1 MKRTI
6 KIFSFLLVMMMLF
19 TNVAFAAD
27 ASITYEGG
35 AEKYVFLPG
44 SEYSETDLF
53 DNFKGV
59 MPGDELEQKITVKNE
74 QGDCDFVKIYMRAV
88 PHDDAANP
96 IQDSVAATETVVT
109 MKDFL
114 HQLSLTVVKAD
125 GEVIFEGTAEELD
138 GLAENVLLG
147 TFEKG
152 DSTELTAKL
161 SVPIELGNEY
171 ANRVGEVDWV
181 FVAEE
186 LNNPAPET
194 GDTTNATPYMGLLV
208 AAGVAIVAIGGFMF
222 YKSKKDSEEANVQVE
237 AQAEAKAEEIAEAP
251 VEAKAEEPGEGQE

>member
-1 MKRTI
+1 
-6 KIFSFLLVMMMLF
+6 MMLF

-44 SEYSETDLF
+44 SEYTETDLF

-59 MPGDELEQKITVKNE
+59 MPGDEIEQKITVTNK
-74 QGDCDFVKIYMRAV
+74 QGACDYVKIYMRAV
-88 PHDDAANP
+88 PHDDTANP
-96 IQDSVAATETVVT
+96 LSEDVAASETVAT
-109 MKDFL
+109 MEDFL
-114 HQLSLTVVKAD
+114 HQLSLTVVKED
-125 GEVIFEGTAEELD
+125 GIVIFKGTAEELD

-152 DSTELTAKL
+152 ESTVLTAKL
-161 SVPIELGNEY
+161 SVPIELGNKY

-186 LNNPAPET
+186 LNNPEAPET
-194 GDTTNATPYMGLLV
+194 GDTTNITLYVGLLV
-208 AAGVAIVAIGGFMF
+208 AAAVALVAICYIMF
-222 YKSKKDSEEANVQVE
+222 CNKKKNKD
-237 AQAEAKAEEIAEAP
+237 
-251 VEAKAEEPGEGQE
+251 GE

>member
-6 KIFSFLLVMMMLF
+6 KIFSFLLVAMMLF

-27 ASITYEGG
+27 ASVTYEGG
-35 AEKYVFLPG
+35 AENYVFLPG
-44 SEYSETDLF
+44 SEYTETDLF

-74 QGDCDFVKIYMRAV
+74 NGKCDYVKIYMRAV
-88 PHDDAANP
+88 PHDDTANP
-96 IQDSVAATETVVT
+96 LSETVATSETVVT
-109 MKDFL
+109 MEDFL
-114 HQLSLTVVKAD
+114 HQLSLTVVKED
-125 GEVIFEGTAEELD
+125 GTEIFKGTAEELD

-147 TFEKG
+147 SFEKG
-152 DSTELTAKL
+152 ESTVLTAKL

-194 GDTTNATPYMGLLV
+194 GDETNLGLYVGILAV
-208 AAGVAIVAIGGFMF
+208 AGVAVVACGVAMF
-222 YKSKKDSEEANVQVE
+222 LKKKKD
-237 AQAEAKAEEIAEAP
+237 
-251 VEAKAEEPGEGQE
+251 QE

>member
-6 KIFSFLLVMMMLF
+6 KIFSFLLIAMMLF

-44 SEYSETDLF
+44 SEYTETDLF

-59 MPGDELEQKITVKNE
+59 MPGDEIEQKITVTNK
-74 QGDCDFVKIYMRAV
+74 QGACDYVKIYMRAV
-88 PHDDAANP
+88 PHDDTANP
-96 IQDSVAATETVVT
+96 LSEDVAASETVAT
-109 MKDFL
+109 MEDFL
-114 HQLSLTVVKAD
+114 HQLSLTVVKED
-125 GEVIFEGTAEELD
+125 GTVIFKGTAEELD

-152 DSTELTAKL
+152 ESTVLTAKL
-161 SVPIELGNEY
+161 SVPIELGNKY

-186 LNNPAPET
+186 LNNPEAPET
-194 GDTTNATPYMGLLV
+194 GDTTNITLYVGLLV
-208 AAGVAIVAIGGFMF
+208 AAAVALVAICYIMF
-222 YKSKKDSEEANVQVE
+222 CNKKKNKD
-237 AQAEAKAEEIAEAP
+237 
-251 VEAKAEEPGEGQE
+251 GE

>member
-6 KIFSFLLVMMMLF
+6 KIFSFLLIAMMLF

-44 SEYSETDLF
+44 SEYTETDLF

-88 PHDDAANP
+88 PHNDEANP
-96 IQDSVAATETVVT
+96 LSESVAETETVVT
-109 MKDFL
+109 MEDFL
-114 HQLSLTVVKAD
+114 HQLALTVVKAD
-125 GEVIFEGTAEELD
+125 GTVIFEGTAEELD

-152 DSTELTAKL
+152 DSTVLTAKL

-194 GDTTNATPYMGLLV
+194 GDTTNANPYVGLLV
-208 AAGVAIVAIGGFMF
+208 AAGVAVVGLGGFMF
-222 YKSKKDSEEANVQVE
+222 YKKKKD
-237 AQAEAKAEEIAEAP
+237 KD
-251 VEAKAEEPGEGQE
+251 QE

>member
-19 TNVAFAAD
+19 TGAAFAAE
-27 ASITYEGG
+27 SSVTYEGG
-35 AEKYVFLPG
+35 AENYVFLPG
-44 SEYSETDLF
+44 SEYTDTDLF

-59 MPGDELEQKITVKNE
+59 MPGDELEQKITVTNE
-74 QGDCDFVKIYMRAV
+74 QGLCDYVKIYMRAV
-88 PHDDAANP
+88 PHDDTANP
-96 IQDSVAATETVVT
+96 LSDSVMQYETVVT
-109 MKDFL
+109 MEDFL
-114 HQLSLTVVKAD
+114 HQLSLTVVKED
-125 GEVIFEGTAEELD
+125 GTEIFKGTAEELD

-147 TFEKG
+147 AFEKG
-152 DSTELTAKL
+152 ESTVLTAKL

-194 GDTTNATPYMGLLV
+194 GDNVNLGLYLGILGIAAVAVVALV
-208 AAGVAIVAIGGFMF
+208 VLG
-222 YKSKKDSEEANVQVE
+222 KKKKSEE
-237 AQAEAKAEEIAEAP
+237 
-251 VEAKAEEPGEGQE
+251 

>member
-1 MKRTI
+1 
-6 KIFSFLLVMMMLF
+6 MLF
-19 TNVAFAAD
+19 VLVIGTMIPSFADGNV
-27 ASITYEGG
+27 TYDGNAREFIF
-35 AEKYVFLPG
+35 KPG
-44 SEYSETDLF
+44 SEYSPTDLF

-74 QGDCDFVKIYMRAV
+74 QGLCDFVKIYMRAV
-88 PHDDAANP
+88 PHNDEANP
-96 IQDSVAATETVVT
+96 LSESVAETETVAT
-109 MKDFL
+109 MEDFL
-114 HQLSLTVVKAD
+114 HQLALTVVKED
-125 GEVIFEGTAEELD
+125 GTVIFEGTAEELD

-152 DSTELTAKL
+152 DSTVLTAKL

-194 GDTTNATPYMGLLV
+194 GDTTNANPYVVLLV
-208 AAGVAIVAIGGFMF
+208 AAGVAVVAIGGFMF
-222 YKSKKDSEEANVQVE
+222 YKNKKDKE
-237 AQAEAKAEEIAEAP
+237 
-251 VEAKAEEPGEGQE
+251 QE

>member
-19 TNVAFAAD
+19 TGAAFAAE
-27 ASITYEGG
+27 SSVTYEGG
-35 AEKYVFLPG
+35 AENYVFLPG
-44 SEYSETDLF
+44 SEYTDTDLF

-59 MPGDELEQKITVKNE
+59 MPGDELEQKITVTNE
-74 QGDCDFVKIYMRAV
+74 QGLCDYVKIYMRAV
-88 PHDDAANP
+88 PHDDTANP
-96 IQDSVAATETVVT
+96 LSDSVMQYETVVT
-109 MKDFL
+109 MEDFL
-114 HQLSLTVVKAD
+114 HQLSLTVVKED
-125 GEVIFEGTAEELD
+125 GTEIFKGTAEELD

-147 TFEKG
+147 SFEKG
-152 DSTELTAKL
+152 ESTVLTAKL

-194 GDTTNATPYMGLLV
+194 GDNVNLGLYLGILGIAAVAVVALV
-208 AAGVAIVAIGGFMF
+208 VLG
-222 YKSKKDSEEANVQVE
+222 KKKKSEE
-237 AQAEAKAEEIAEAP
+237 
-251 VEAKAEEPGEGQE
+251 

>member
-27 ASITYEGG
+27 ASVTYEGG
-35 AEKYVFLPG
+35 AENYVFLPG
-44 SEYSETDLF
+44 SEYTDTDLF

-59 MPGDELEQKITVKNE
+59 MPGDEIDQKITVKNE
-74 QGDCDFVKIYMRAV
+74 QGKCDRVKIYMRAV
-88 PHDDAANP
+88 PHDDQANPLSEGVAAN
-96 IQDSVAATETVVT
+96 ETVAT
-109 MKDFL
+109 MEDFL
-114 HQLSLTVVKAD
+114 HQLNLTVVKED
-125 GEVIFEGTAEELD
+125 GTQIFKGTAEELD

-152 DSTELTAKL
+152 ESTVLTATL
-161 SVPIELGNEY
+161 SVPIELDNKY

-186 LNNPAPET
+186 INDPAPET
-194 GDTTNATPYMGLLV
+194 GDRNNLILYAGIGLV
-208 AAGVAIVAIGGFMF
+208 AAIILVVLG
-222 YKSKKDSEEANVQVE
+222 KKKKSEE
-237 AQAEAKAEEIAEAP
+237 
-251 VEAKAEEPGEGQE
+251 

>member
-19 TNVAFAAD
+19 TGAAFAAE
-27 ASITYEGG
+27 SSVTYEGG

-44 SEYSETDLF
+44 SEYTDTDLF

-59 MPGDELEQKITVKNE
+59 MPGDELEQKITVTNE
-74 QGDCDFVKIYMRAV
+74 QGLCDYVKIYMRAV
-88 PHDDAANP
+88 PHDDTANP
-96 IQDSVAATETVVT
+96 LSDSVMQYETVVT
-109 MKDFL
+109 MEDFL
-114 HQLSLTVVKAD
+114 HQLSLTVVKED
-125 GEVIFEGTAEELD
+125 GTEIFKGTAEELD

-147 TFEKG
+147 SFEKG
-152 DSTELTAKL
+152 ESTVLTAKL

-194 GDTTNATPYMGLLV
+194 GDNVNLGLYLGILGIAAVAVVALV
-208 AAGVAIVAIGGFMF
+208 VLGKKK
-222 YKSKKDSEEANVQVE
+222 KSGNKNK
-237 AQAEAKAEEIAEAP
+237 
-251 VEAKAEEPGEGQE
+251 

>member
-6 KIFSFLLVMMMLF
+6 KIFSFLLIAMMLF
-19 TNVAFAAD
+19 TNVAFATD

-44 SEYSETDLF
+44 SEYTETDLF

-88 PHDDAANP
+88 PHNDEANP
-96 IQDSVAATETVVT
+96 LSASVAETETVAT
-109 MKDFL
+109 MEDFL
-114 HQLSLTVVKAD
+114 HQLALTVVKSD
-125 GEVIFEGTAEELD
+125 GTVIFEGTAEELD

-152 DSTELTAKL
+152 DSTVLTAKL

-194 GDTTNATPYMGLLV
+194 GDTTNANPYVGLLV
-208 AAGVAIVAIGGFMF
+208 AAGVAVVGLGGFMF
-222 YKSKKDSEEANVQVE
+222 YKKKKD
-237 AQAEAKAEEIAEAP
+237 KD
-251 VEAKAEEPGEGQE
+251 QE

>member
-6 KIFSFLLVMMMLF
+6 KIFSFLLIAMMLF

-44 SEYSETDLF
+44 SEYTETDLF

-88 PHDDAANP
+88 PHNDEANP
-96 IQDSVAATETVVT
+96 LSETVAETETVVT
-109 MKDFL
+109 MEDFL
-114 HQLSLTVVKAD
+114 HQLALTVVKAD
-125 GEVIFEGTAEELD
+125 GTVIFEGTAEELD

-152 DSTELTAKL
+152 DSTVLTAKL

-194 GDTTNATPYMGLLV
+194 GDTTNTTPYVGLLV
-208 AAGVAIVAIGGFMF
+208 AAGVAVVGLGGFMI
-222 YKSKKDSEEANVQVE
+222 YKKKKD
-237 AQAEAKAEEIAEAP
+237 KD
-251 VEAKAEEPGEGQE
+251 QE

>member
-19 TNVAFAAD
+19 TGAAFAAE
-27 ASITYEGG
+27 SSVTYEGG
-35 AEKYVFLPG
+35 AENYVFLPG
-44 SEYSETDLF
+44 SEYTDTDLF

-59 MPGDELEQKITVKNE
+59 MPGDELEQKITVTNE
-74 QGDCDFVKIYMRAV
+74 QGLCDYVKIYMRAV
-88 PHDDAANP
+88 PHDDTANP
-96 IQDSVAATETVVT
+96 LSDSVMQYETVVT
-109 MKDFL
+109 MEDFL
-114 HQLSLTVVKAD
+114 HQLSLTVVKED
-125 GEVIFEGTAEELD
+125 GTEIFKGTAEELD

-147 TFEKG
+147 SFEKG
-152 DSTELTAKL
+152 ESTVLTAKL

-194 GDTTNATPYMGLLV
+194 GDNVNLGLYLGILGV
-208 AAGVAIVAIGGFMF
+208 AAVAVVALVVLG
-222 YKSKKDSEEANVQVE
+222 KKKKSEE
-237 AQAEAKAEEIAEAP
+237 
-251 VEAKAEEPGEGQE
+251 

>member
-19 TNVAFAAD
+19 TGAAFAAE
-27 ASITYEGG
+27 SSVTYEGG
-35 AEKYVFLPG
+35 AENYVFLPG
-44 SEYSETDLF
+44 SEYTDTDLF

-59 MPGDELEQKITVKNE
+59 MPGDELEQKITVTNE
-74 QGDCDFVKIYMRAV
+74 QGLCDYVKIYMRAV
-88 PHDDAANP
+88 PHDDTANP
-96 IQDSVAATETVVT
+96 LSDSVMQYETVVT
-109 MKDFL
+109 MDDFL
-114 HQLSLTVVKAD
+114 HQLSLTVVKED
-125 GEVIFEGTAEELD
+125 GTEIFKGTAEELD

-147 TFEKG
+147 SFEKG
-152 DSTELTAKL
+152 ESTVLTAKL

-194 GDTTNATPYMGLLV
+194 GDNVNLGLYLGILGV
-208 AAGVAIVAIGGFMF
+208 AAVAVVALVVLG
-222 YKSKKDSEEANVQVE
+222 KKKKSEE
-237 AQAEAKAEEIAEAP
+237 
-251 VEAKAEEPGEGQE
+251 

>member
-27 ASITYEGG
+27 ASVTYEGG
-35 AEKYVFLPG
+35 AENYVFLPG
-44 SEYSETDLF
+44 SEYTDTDLF

-59 MPGDELEQKITVKNE
+59 MPGDEIDQKITVKNE
-74 QGDCDFVKIYMRAV
+74 QGKCDRVKIYMRAV
-88 PHDDAANP
+88 PHDDQANP
-96 IQDSVAATETVVT
+96 LSEDVAAKETVAT
-109 MKDFL
+109 MEDFL
-114 HQLSLTVVKAD
+114 HQLNLTVVKED
-125 GEVIFEGTAEELD
+125 GTQIFKGTAEELD

-152 DSTELTAKL
+152 ESTVLTATL
-161 SVPIELGNEY
+161 SVPIELDNKY

-186 LNNPAPET
+186 INDPAPET
-194 GDTTNATPYMGLLV
+194 GDRNNLILYAGIGLV
-208 AAGVAIVAIGGFMF
+208 AAIILVVLG
-222 YKSKKDSEEANVQVE
+222 KKKKSEE
-237 AQAEAKAEEIAEAP
+237 
-251 VEAKAEEPGEGQE
+251 